1 MKVIFLQDVPNVAQA
16 GQVKEVAD
24 GYARNYLIPRKLA
37 ALAQP
42 QAVSQIETRT
52 KKMEVR
58 LTSEMQELAI
68 LIEGTEVNLKAKAG
82 AKDKLYGS
90 ITSAD
95 IAAELQNVTGLEIDK
110 RKIELEEPI
119 RQLGSYE
126 IALKLGKDIAPKIKV
141 TVTEEE
147 AEEKPPKKEK
157 KVAKKKVDK
166 KKEAPK
172 AEEKAAKEKKAP
184 KTAKKA
190 AKKEK
195 KAPEKAEKAAK
206 EKKKTTKKVAEKEK
220 KAPEKEEKAAKKEKK
235 KTTKKVAE
243 KPEAEK
249 KTTKKEAKAKK
260 EEKTE

>member
-1 MKVIFLQDVPNVAQA
+1 MKVVFLEDVPNVAQA

-37 ALAQP
+37 ALAQA
-42 QAVSQIETRT
+42 QAVSQIEART
-52 KKMEVR
+52 KKIEIR
-58 LTSEMQELAI
+58 LTAEMNDLASQ
-68 LIEGTEVNLKAKAG
+68 IEGKEVSLKAKAG

-126 IALKLGKDIAPKIKV
+126 VTVKLGQDIAPKIKV
-141 TVTEEE
+141 NVIEEE

-157 KVAKKKVDK
+157 KAAKKKA
-166 KKEAPK
+166 APK

-184 KTAKKA
+184 KTKKKAVKKEEKAA
-190 AKKEK
+190 AKKTTKTAEK
-195 KAPEKAEKAAK
+195 KTTKTATKKTTK
-206 EKKKTTKKVAEKEK
+206 TTKKKTTKK
-220 KAPEKEEKAAKKEKK
+220 
-235 KTTKKVAE
+235 T
-243 KPEAEK
+243 
-249 KTTKKEAKAKK
+249 AKAKK
-260 EEKTE
+260 EEKKE